1 MISTVILALTASL
14 HFSLGIRIWDTKY
27 IESKPGS
34 ESRTSNVGLSL
45 SSPGVGLVPRLNVVG
60 VPSEARSLYVVDND
74 ISQADGDSPG
84 RHKRGLLSSSSQ
96 AGD

>member
-60 VPSEARSLYVVDND
+60 VPSEARSLYVVDTD
-74 ISQADGDSPG
+74 LSEAGTGGSG
-84 RHKRGLLSSSSQ
+84 RHKRGWY
-96 AGD
+96 